1 MKKNLCLLC
10 KSNQNKN
17 HNIINYDQKNYISY
31 KHWDNF
37 SSYCNTYKKNLYA
50 ACYNEHGNR
59 EIINFGKIFHNQND
73 LKNKIRE
80 LKNAINKFK
89 EKIKKII
96 EFLNNLSDNKD
107 LVYSII
113 N

>member
-1 MKKNLCLLC
+1 M
-10 KSNQNKN
+10 
-17 HNIINYDQKNYISY
+17 
-31 KHWDNF
+31 
-37 SSYCNTYKKNLYA
+37 
-50 ACYNEHGNR
+50 
-59 EIINFGKIFHNQND
+59 
-73 LKNKIRE
+73 E